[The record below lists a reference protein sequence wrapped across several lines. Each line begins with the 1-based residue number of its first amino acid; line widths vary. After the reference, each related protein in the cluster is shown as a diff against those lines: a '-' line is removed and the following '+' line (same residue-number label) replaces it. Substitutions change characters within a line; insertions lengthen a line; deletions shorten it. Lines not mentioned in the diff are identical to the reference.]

1 MLVGTKRMMTMLM
14 IDLWKT
20 GRRGGGSRRKLL
32 TKGKNRLMKK
42 NYGPHD
48 VVPIGDRLLEVFVL
62 HY

>member
-1 MLVGTKRMMTMLM
+1 MMTMLM
-14 IDLWKT
+14 MDLWKT

-32 TKGKNRLMKK
+32 IKGKNRLMKK